1 VLFSWLVTIVLH
13 EDPRMVGVAQMA
25 VLVPAALLMLVGG
38 SLSDHFG
45 GKRIAVSA
53 QLFALTPMLLL
64 AALLGGGGLRFAWML
79 VYAVAV
85 GVAQAFVTPA
95 RDSLLNEVA
104 DTWSIQRTVIF
115 ASFVQFGAQIAGFL
129 IASRADAIGPLPIIA
144 VQGVALAVGAVAL
157 SRVGVNHVR
166 DHDLHWLRDMFG
178 SVAEGARTVLAG
190 REMRLVVLQNM
201 AMGMCFMG
209 SYIVG
214 IPLLIR
220 EVYHGSSAD
229 LGFVNAANSAGL
241 VSTVLALMAK
251 GDVRNRRRALLLA
264 QVVGSCVLALI
275 GVGFGFRITLAL
287 IYLWGACGGLAM
299 SMARTIMQEDAP
311 AGQTGRVMSFFS
323 FSLLGAGPI
332 GALCCGYLVT
342 FFGPERALM
351 IAAAAMGSIVCT
363 VGLSSRGEL
372 TRAARA
378 EP

>member
-1 VLFSWLVTIVLH
+1 MLFSWLVTIVLH
-13 EDPRMVGVAQMA
+13 EEPRMVGVAQMA

-45 GKRIAVSA
+45 GKRIAVFA
-53 QLFALTPMLLL
+53 QLFALTPILLL
-64 AALLGGGGLRFAWML
+64 AALVGKGGLRFEWML
-79 VYAVAV
+79 VYAVAI
-85 GVAQAFVTPA
+85 GLAQAFVTPA

-144 VQGVALAVGAVAL
+144 LQVVALATGAVAL
-157 SRVGVNHVR
+157 SRVGVSHLR

-178 SVAEGARTVLAG
+178 SVVEGARTVFAG
-190 REMRLVVLQNM
+190 REMRMVVVQNV

-241 VSTVLALMAK
+241 VSTVLALMTK
-251 GDVRNRRRALLLA
+251 GDVRNRRRALLLS
-264 QVVGSCVLALI
+264 QLVGSGVLALI
-275 GVGFGFRITLAL
+275 GMGFGFRVTLAL

-323 FSLLGAGPI
+323 FSLLGAGPL
-332 GALCCGYLVT
+332 GALSCGYLVT

-351 IAAAAMGSIVCT
+351 IAAAVMGSIVCT
-363 VGLSSRGEL
+363 VGAWSRGEL

-378 EP
+378 ER